1 MKFQQYLL
9 AQFAKD
15 TIPHILFSTDLK
27 PDDVIGIYALVAE
40 LNKYDKP
47 VHITFLV
54 GEGHAGIKVLRA
66 QHLINEMR
74 KHGVLKDTVATAV
87 LQGYGSSK
95 TLPLDGLESFDSQEA
110 LQAALTEEK
119 LAEGLTTEEHQKTLA
134 ELIQI
139 FSAHPDMYIF
149 NVKPPREF
157 IDLANDEK
165 TVKVLRRAIFLG
177 TFGFNVQSLLAEMTE
192 QTKSEKEAVSRVL
205 NFLRAFSVLYY
216 FESLFALGGSKDRF
230 NKEECANLCS
240 GLERTALGRAL
251 VQLIK
256 NYNASTGSEF
266 IATEVVGVLAGLGN
280 DLGLAPLTL
289 SVSFNSTFSI
299 ALSEHPMPGDLSA
312 SVQVFVPNNSG
323 QPSTARDFINYL
335 RLLEDKAG
343 YEQSGGVTSA
353 AAALALADIQK
364 HLAALPF
371 SALQHTVYQKAA
383 EEIFCRLSSSNV
395 LPADDRVLRISTV
408 NDQAKIEEDIIASSE
423 LATAV
428 FCVPT
433 PLTPLYIEKK
443 DIFLDEA
450 DGLYKIRKAELIP
463 NGLIPEDKL
472 KDPKQ
477 LSTVLRRVLTI
488 HGMLEKGMKVVV
500 LCTALDRPSLI
511 NTQNMVVDSA
521 LEMAQAQYPDQLIL
535 RKIKQIPKN
544 INAANYFL
552 ASSQDITI
560 SAAQMGH
567 AIASGDNWGVHPKSI
582 DYRKAVNALLEEVK
596 LESVDALI
604 TQCKASQS
612 HLPGYGG
619 PA

>member
-1 MKFQQYLL
+1 MKLPEYLS
-9 AQFAKD
+9 AQFAQD
-15 TIPHILFSTDLK
+15 TIPHILFSTNLK
-27 PDDVIGIYALVAE
+27 PDDVIGIYALAAE
-40 LNKYDKP
+40 LNTHDKP

-54 GEGHAGIKVLRA
+54 GEGHSGIKVLRMRS
-66 QHLINEMR
+66 LINEMR
-74 KHGVLKDTVATAV
+74 KQGVLKDKVVTAV

-119 LAEGLTTEEHQKTLA
+119 LAEGLTTEEHRKTLA
-134 ELIQI
+134 ELIEI

-216 FESLFALGGSKDRF
+216 FESFFALGSKDRF
-230 NKEECANLCS
+230 NKEECPNLFS
-240 GLERTALGRAL
+240 GLEQTALGRAL

-256 NYNASTGSEF
+256 NYPVSTGSEF

-312 SVQVFVPNNSG
+312 SVQVFVPNNSK

-364 HLAALPF
+364 HLTALPF
-371 SALQHTVYQKAA
+371 SALQHTAYKKAV
-383 EEIFCRLSSSNV
+383 EEIFRRLSSINV

-433 PLTPLYIEKK
+433 PLTPLYIAKEE
-443 DIFLDEA
+443 IFLDKT
-450 DGLYKIRKAELIP
+450 DGLYKIRNAELIP

-472 KDPKQ
+472 NDPKQ

-500 LCTALDRPSLI
+500 LCKALDRPSL
-511 NTQNMVVDSA
+511 TDKQKMVVDSA
-521 LEMAQAQYPDQLIL
+521 LKMAQAQYPDQLIL
-535 RKIKQIPKN
+535 RKIEKIPDN

-552 ASSQDITI
+552 ASGQDTTI
-560 SAAQMGH
+560 SAGQMGH

-582 DYRKAVNALLEEVK
+582 DYRQAVNAMLGQVGLEE
-596 LESVDALI
+596 VDALI
-604 TQCKASQS
+604 TQCTSSQS